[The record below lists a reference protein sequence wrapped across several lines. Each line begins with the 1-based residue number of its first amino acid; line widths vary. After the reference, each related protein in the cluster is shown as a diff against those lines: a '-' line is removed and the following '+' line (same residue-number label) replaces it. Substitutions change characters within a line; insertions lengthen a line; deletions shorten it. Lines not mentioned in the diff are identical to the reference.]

1 MKLIV
6 GLGNPGKNYINTRH
20 NCGFRAIDFYAT
32 KNQLKFKNKFDGE
45 YSEIIINNEKI
56 ILLKPQTFM
65 NLSGECVSKFVKY
78 YNIEL
83 TNILIIYD
91 DIDFEVGNFKIK
103 RGGTSNGHKGLENIL
118 NLLKSENISR
128 IKIGISKNKAFYI
141 TTSKEEQVKE
151 YLINKLHHTVTIF
164 DVKGGFLQKKRRVL
178 LAVVPT
184 RDYFRL
190 KEGIK
195 EIDPKAFFVV
205 TDAYEVGGGK

>member
-128 IKIGISKNKAFYI
+128 IKIGISKNKIPLIDYVLSKF
-141 TTSKEEQVKE
+141 TTEENEK
-151 YLINKLHHTVTIF
+151 LNIIFNKVANIIEDFSLMNI
-164 DVKGGFLQKKRRVL
+164 DELMQK
-178 LAVVPT
+178 
-184 RDYFRL
+184 YN
-190 KEGIK
+190 
-195 EIDPKAFFVV
+195 
-205 TDAYEVGGGK
+205 GKSNE